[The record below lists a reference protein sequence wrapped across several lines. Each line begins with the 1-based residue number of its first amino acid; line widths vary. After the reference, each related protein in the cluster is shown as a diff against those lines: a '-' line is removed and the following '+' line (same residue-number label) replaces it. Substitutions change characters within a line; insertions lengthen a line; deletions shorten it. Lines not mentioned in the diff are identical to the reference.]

1 MQNIKAFNIEVVKN
15 LQVDEV
21 SVDSGRRRGCLL
33 TLLLTVVIGCLVSY
47 GEENLVMDV
56 NLFLFLL
63 QRVER
68 SYFSVD

>member
-1 MQNIKAFNIEVVKN
+1 MQNIKAFNVEIVKN
-15 LQVDEV
+15 LQVDEI
-21 SVDSGRRRGCLL
+21 SVDSGRRWGCLL
-33 TLLLTVVIGCLVSY
+33 TLLLTVGIGCLVSY